1 MMNDIKDLLT
11 MQWLDVSII
20 QVFIMYLHRLCNQI
34 GIDSVGFLCP
44 TQIAKATLDLNCDVV
59 TAYIGNTMVTLQDK
73 TFILAPYHQSAFR
86 SYMNQ
91 RGQRAKK
98 LAQWKNVKCPQQP
111 GGVECGYYVM
121 KYMHDLCTKYST
133 YTFLDKVFQDRT
145 TPYSIEEI
153 DEIREMWAKYF
164 CKECV

>member
-1 MMNDIKDLLT
+1 MY
-11 MQWLDVSII
+11 
-20 QVFIMYLHRLCNQI
+20 VFINCREHWLLLVINVCSRMVY
-34 GIDSVGFLCP
+34 V
-44 TQIAKATLDLNCDVV
+44 LDPLERDQDIQLKPVV
-59 TAYIGNTMVTLQDK
+59 NM
-73 TFILAPYHQSAFR
+73 AFR

-91 RGQRAKK
+91 RGQRAKN

-133 YTFLDKVFQDRT
+133 YTSLDKVFQDRT